1 MGKHKRHG
9 KKNSQQNPTT
19 TNRRLNGDKV
29 VADELLV
36 KTEETNSE
44 SSLLVD
50 QPKTS
55 DDRTAQ
61 VLEEVKRRKAIVDA
75 AVKQK
80 PVPRPHNRIT
90 FYPFAYALRQD
101 YFNDYCWYCLKEDPI
116 IQCTKKCGFAMFCD
130 HECEL
135 LAAKDHRPECVGFK
149 SLKNG
154 AEQPDIEVRLLGRIV
169 YRYKQIQNGEDK
181 KIPEFYTDRTS
192 KRTVMDIW
200 SHEQQF
206 ANDKH
211 YANQFEEIYAKLT
224 NFYSASDLPSRED
237 VFKLHCRDFVNRHAI
252 SDRQYQN
259 EIGKGLYLDLCAY
272 DHSCA
277 PDTVFYSR
285 GFKNILVGLKPDGDI
300 SDHQKSFYS
309 YVDLMSSLAQR
320 QKQLKDTWWFVCECT
335 RCTDP
340 NDHVLTA
347 IKCQYCAKNVSNI
360 NLWLRDTFQN
370 AHDVPLIIQGKKAH
384 KIDGRVCCPSCRKHQ
399 ESFHIMEA
407 NYLMRDVDL
416 FLDQMDSYPSVE
428 IEKKLTNFF
437 DRSKTLL
444 PNFNIYR
451 ARIVFNYVNW
461 VQLTAEEKTKLFVS
475 VEGCLRHCFP
485 AYHPGLAFYLRDV
498 AHFCAEAHYYAD
510 AVAYTT
516 ESIDIMERIFVEHET
531 IPLMRSKLTDLQRR
545 NALQKESGRLKQLP
559 SPIVLNKMLVLG
571 TPPLSPSSEQKSSNG
586 SSKERTKHRRVHR
599 ESTPLPPPLLNED
612 VQFVVEDNRD
622 TEETIDFDAVD

>member
-1 MGKHKRHG
+1 MGKNKRHG
-9 KKNSQQNPTT
+9 KKNSQQNPTSSS
-19 TNRRLNGDKV
+19 RLNEDKL
-29 VADELLV
+29 VADDLSS
-36 KTEETNSE
+36 KTEETSSK

-50 QPKTS
+50 VTKTL

-61 VLEEVKRRKAIVDA
+61 VLEEVKRRKAIADA

-80 PVPRPHNRIT
+80 PVPKAHNRIT

-101 YFNDYCWYCLKEDPI
+101 YFNDYCWYCLKEEPVI
-116 IQCTKKCGFAMFCD
+116 KCTKKCGFAMFCD
-130 HECEL
+130 QECEL

-149 SLKNG
+149 NLKDG

-181 KIPEFYTDRTS
+181 NIPGFYTDRTS

-206 ANDKH
+206 ADDKH
-211 YANQFEEIYAKLT
+211 YANQFEDIYAKLT
-224 NFYSASDLPSRED
+224 DFYSASDLPSRED

-300 SDHQKSFYS
+300 SDHHKSFYS

-335 RCTDP
+335 RCNDP
-340 NDHVLTA
+340 NDHLLTA
-347 IKCQYCAKNVSNI
+347 IKCQYCTKN
-360 NLWLRDTFQN
+360 N
-370 AHDVPLIIQGKKAH
+370 ALDVPLIIQGKKAH
-384 KIDGRVCCPSCRKHQ
+384 KVDGRVCCPNCRKPQ

-407 NYLMRDVDL
+407 NYLMRDIDL
-416 FLDQMDSYPSVE
+416 FMDQMDSYQPLE

-437 DRSKTLL
+437 DRSTTLL

-451 ARIVFNYVNW
+451 TRVVFNYVNW
-461 VQLTAEEKTKLFVS
+461 VQMTAEEKTNLFVS
-475 VEGCLRHCFP
+475 VEACLRHCFP

-498 AHFCAEAHYYAD
+498 AHFCAEAHYYAE
-510 AVAYTT
+510 AIAYTT

-545 NALQKESGRLKQLP
+545 NALQKESGYLKQRL
-559 SPIVLNKMLVLG
+559 SPIVLSKMPVLE

-599 ESTPLPPPLLNED
+599 ESTPLPPPLSNED
-612 VQFVVEDNRD
+612 VQFAVESTSD